1 MTHNVTLKS
10 DDIEVIRCIV
20 REELKKILL
29 GACNV
34 VPVQEHINASTT

>member
-1 MTHNVTLKS
+1 MNHDVT
-10 DDIEVIRCIV
+10 IEPDLEDVIRRVV